1 MVREAVVKPVGVF
14 GVDAAVGGG
23 ALDASVDDVEVEVV
37 GDVGEWTVAGGGEG
51 DGECAGCGGHG
62 VTFKGVGH
70 SLGSDV

>member
-23 ALDASVDDVEVEVV
+23 ALDASVDDVEVEVL
-37 GDVGEWTVAGGGEG
+37 GDVGERPVAGGGEG